1 MIAPRRL
8 APAWIKGLLR
18 PIRLRVVPEQTREL
32 PSGTPTGPEKRDI
45 VRAYA
50 RRFGARILVETGT
63 YLGDT
68 TAALRRDFDR
78 VYTIELHDELYRRAR
93 GRFVFR
99 RSVHVIRGD
108 SSEEL
113 ERLLPRL
120 DKPTL
125 FWLDA
130 HYSRGGVISGQGKL
144 DPPLL
149 AELQSIL
156 ALREAGHVILVD
168 DARLLG
174 EVEGYPPLREITKLV
189 AASGL
194 GLVVETERDVVRI
207 HSPVPAATAL

>member
-1 MIAPRRL
+1 
-8 APAWIKGLLR
+8 
-18 PIRLRVVPEQTREL
+18 VPEQTRAL
-32 PSGTPTGPEKRDI
+32 PAGTPTGPEKRDI
-45 VRAYA
+45 VRSYA
-50 RRFGARILVETGT
+50 RRFGTRILVETGT

-78 VYTIELHDELYRRAR
+78 VYTIELHHELYRRAR
-93 GRFVFR
+93 GRFAFR
-99 RSVHVIRGD
+99 PSIHVIHGD

-120 DKPTL
+120 DEPTL

-130 HYSRGGVISGQGKL
+130 HYSRGGVISAQGKL

-156 ALREAGHVILVD
+156 ALRDVDHVILVD

-174 EVEGYPPLREITKLV
+174 EVEGYPPLREITNLV

-194 GLVVETERDVVRI
+194 GLVVESERDVVRI
-207 HSPVPAATAL
+207 HRFVPAATAL